1 MGRLISEF
9 YGNVNSEE
17 TEGSSD
23 RSNENTVRVKVVSL
37 LNISLCPASV
47 IILFELFV
55 YIVVIRERVA
65 ILNGLSSF
73 VGGSKW

>member
-23 RSNENTVRVKVVSL
+23 RSNGNTARVRVVSL
-37 LNISLCPASV
+37 LDISLCPASI
-47 IILFELFV
+47 IILFELLV
-55 YIVVIRERVA
+55 YIVVIRESC
-65 ILNGLSSF
+65 NS
-73 VGGSKW
+73 